1 MRRDYDDEDR
11 LGRGRDPDVGSR
23 SELME
28 AVDQLSRRLSGALM
42 LAGGLIA
49 LGIYAG
55 AGRGNEDAQTYQA
68 FAADGEVF
76 RVNTDSGT
84 IIACNA
90 TRCMRVLERGQDLVE
105 GQGNSLFKSAAT
117 PQLQAGP
124 AQPSAPA
131 QSVAPAGADPSPAAP
146 ALPAPQVQPAQPK

>member
-1 MRRDYDDEDR
+1 MRRDYDEDG
-11 LGRGRDPDVGSR
+11 LGKAWDREGGSR

-28 AVDQLSRRLSGALM
+28 AVDQLSRRISGALM

-55 AGRGNEDAQTYQA
+55 RGSEEAQTYQA

-90 TRCMRVLERGQDLVE
+90 TRCTRILQRGQDLAE
-105 GQGNSLFKSAAT
+105 DEADTLFGGPAP
-117 PQLQAGP
+117 PQLP
-124 AQPSAPA
+124 APPGQPTAPGAPSAPA
-131 QSVAPAGADPSPAAP
+131 AQPAPPAQGAP
-146 ALPAPQVQPAQPK
+146 ALPPPPQPR